1 MSLKIMQHGV
11 AAMLALIVF
20 FTSLPFVEAVLRGVD
35 RQTSAIEW
43 HGVEVVTKTVRPGD
57 FLEIVYG
64 ATVNKQCPADLRGFL
79 VADDGTVPVRYPIV
93 AGGYSRPSD
102 EPVEIRVRIK
112 IPQTADPGLAPLHDG
127 EYIYRT
133 LATRYCPDGVEEDI
147 VVPDARFNLEVTP

>member
-20 FTSLPFVEAVLRGVD
+20 FTSLPFIETVLRGVD

-43 HGVEVVTKTVRPGD
+43 HGVEAVTKTVRPGD
-57 FLEIVYG
+57 FLEIVYS

-79 VADDGTVPVRYPIV
+79 VADDGTVPVRYPVV

-102 EPVEIRVRIK
+102 DPVEIRVRIK
-112 IPQTADPGLAPLHDG
+112 IPETADPGLAPLHSG
-127 EYIYRT
+127 GYIYRT
-133 LATRYCPDGVEEDI
+133 LATRYCPGGAEEDGGI
-147 VVPDARFNLEVTP
+147 PDVRFNLKVD